1 MIKVRQHWFV
11 LCHPSIIIFLA
22 AGLVLIWASAS
33 PSFSEFMW
41 TVTQDLPDAAQQM
54 LVSAWPYRYSL
65 PMLSFV
71 LAGGTFFLYWSI
83 WQFTY
88 FQVDEGSVSYSIG
101 PFYQNTIPRGAIQ
114 DIRKLATPFG
124 YMFGYGTV
132 VLDAGRQEEV
142 LTFVP
147 HVDEFVAALQR
158 Y

>member
-1 MIKVRQHWFV
+1 MIKVRQHW
-11 LCHPSIIIFLA
+11 LALMHPWVFIFLA
-22 AGLVLIWASAS
+22 AGLVMIWAAAS
-33 PSFSEFMW
+33 PAFSEFMW
-41 TVTQDLPDAAQQM
+41 SVTQVLPDGLQV
-54 LVSAWPYRYSL
+54 LLIKAWPYRFVL
-65 PMLSFV
+65 PFLSFA
-71 LAGGTFFLYWSI
+71 LAGGVLLIYWSV

-88 FQVDEGSVSYSIG
+88 FQVDEGSVTYSIG

-114 DIRKLATPFG
+114 DIRKMATPFG

-147 HVDEFVAALQR
+147 RVDEFVAALQR